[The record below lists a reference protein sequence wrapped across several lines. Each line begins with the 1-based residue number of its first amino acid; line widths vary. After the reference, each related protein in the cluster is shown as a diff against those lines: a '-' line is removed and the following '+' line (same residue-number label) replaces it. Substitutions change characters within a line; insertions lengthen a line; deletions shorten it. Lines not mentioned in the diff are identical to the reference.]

1 MIYII
6 LACVYTGFLI
16 YNVKI
21 VSDEITRWILLQNDT
36 ASLNVTNLIANESCY
51 KKEEKKYKKDVN
63 DFFYNEFYFNELYY
77 NYQNDHELFIPFL
90 IEC

>member
-6 LACVYTGFLI
+6 LACVYSGFLL

-21 VSDEITRWILLQNDT
+21 ASDEITRWILLQNDT

-51 KKEEKKYKKDVN
+51 KKEKKYKKDVN
-63 DFFYNEFYFNELYY
+63 DFFYSEFYFNELYY
-77 NYQNDHELFIPFL
+77 NYQNDLELFVPFL

>member
-6 LACVYTGFLI
+6 LACVYSGFLI

-36 ASLNVTNLIANESCY
+36 VSLNVTNLTANESFY
-51 KKEEKKYKKDVN
+51 KKEEKKYKKDVH
-63 DFFYNEFYFNELYY
+63 DFFYSEFYFNELYY
-77 NYQNDHELFIPFL
+77 NYQNDHELFVPFL
-90 IEC
+90 IER

>member
-6 LACVYTGFLI
+6 LACVYSGFLI

-36 ASLNVTNLIANESCY
+36 VNVNVTNLTANESCY
-51 KKEEKKYKKDVN
+51 KKKEKKYKKDVN
-63 DFFYNEFYFNELYY
+63 EIFYSEFYFNELYY
-77 NYQNDHELFIPFL
+77 NYQNDHELFVPLL
-90 IEC
+90 IER